1 MDIPAKRE
9 ELEQLRARVEE
20 LEEIIRAE
28 AQRGWQATSYY
39 SAYYATS
46 GFLLGIFAAIVSL
59 LFNIV
64 GATIAGKSPLELIR
78 IYLTFPL
85 GEQALRLT
93 QAGQDVYAVGDG
105 VILAIGCCLYLG
117 TGMLLGIP
125 VYMALTRFAA
135 RGGLVM
141 RLLVASVVALAIWA
155 INFYGILSWLQPMLI
170 GGEPGNWI
178 TNSDYLPGGS
188 RPRPTWSSGGRSP
201 CSIPGAC
208 TPRIAGLGRRPR
220 ERSGRRQTARSR
232 FGRIA

>member
-9 ELEQLRARVEE
+9 ELEHLRARVGE
-20 LEEIIRAE
+20 LEEEIIRAE

-46 GFLLGIFAAIVSL
+46 GFLLGSFGAIVSL

-93 QAGQDVYAVGDG
+93 QAGQDVYVVGDG

-178 TNSDYLPGGS
+178 TNSDYLPWWVAAATHLVFGWTIALLYPWGVY
-188 RPRPTWSSGGRSP
+188 
-201 CSIPGAC
+201 
-208 TPRIAGLGRRPR
+208 TPYRRAW
-220 ERSGRRQTARSR
+220 EKA
-232 FGRIA
+232 A